1 LGDVP
6 ISKQLRGLSMMVSL
20 MIMMSALLRIDQA
33 FSHLIVI
40 ERRSADRSPE
50 SQLSRAVLR

>member
-1 LGDVP
+1 
-6 ISKQLRGLSMMVSL
+6 MMVSL